1 MESQTLERTSNQINI
16 KLVILGDGGVGK
28 TCLINYFLKKKFLK
42 RYIPTIG
49 SIILKKDYK
58 LDDIQLK
65 INIWDIGGQKSF
77 NPLNPSFYTN
87 VDAAYLVFDLNKPKE
102 TLSDIKK
109 EYLKNLEK
117 YATECQTLVVANKL
131 DLINLEKDLEKI
143 IKKYF
148 MTDVPLV
155 ITSAR
160 NGINVAE
167 TFELLIY
174 SFLQEYEISYP
185 EYFGVATKFLN
196 VLGKD
201 ENDLMGK
208 LLNIGDIDSLKL
220 QKEKPKETVAP
231 VEVEEEDGIKV
242 EAIVTSESEEKIV
255 YYEYLPTKH
264 DLEEMDVIQNEIIK
278 EFNSNLTKVEELI
291 VDLKKTP
298 IDSLLD
304 SIDNTK
310 EQLEGI
316 KENFKSNL
324 QSIMNL
330 EKKNKNLR

>member
-1 MESQTLERTSNQINI
+1 MERTTNQINI
-16 KLVILGDGGVGK
+16 KLTLLGNANVGK
-28 TCLINYFLKKKFLK
+28 TCLVNYFLKDTFIEK
-42 RYIPTIG
+42 YIPTIG
-49 SIILKKDYK
+49 SIILKQEYK
-58 LDDIQLK
+58 LDDISIRL
-65 INIWDIGGQKSF
+65 NIWDIGGQKSF

-102 TLSDIKK
+102 TVSDIKK

-117 YATECQTLVVANKL
+117 YAKDCQTIIVGNKL
-131 DLINLEKDLEKI
+131 DLISIEKDLEKI
-143 IKKYF
+143 VKKHLVS
-148 MTDVPLV
+148 DVPLV

-174 SFLQEYEISYP
+174 SFLQTYERDYP
-185 EYFGVATKFLN
+185 EFLGVSAKFLKY
-196 VLGKD
+196 LGKD

-208 LLNIGDIDSLKL
+208 LLNIGDLDSIQL
-220 QKEKPKETVAP
+220 QKKKPQETAAP
-231 VEVEEEDGIKV
+231 LEEEEDEIKV
-242 EAIVTSESEEKIV
+242 EAILASESEEQIIDKYIPAKQEIV
-255 YYEYLPTKH
+255 QLDE
-264 DLEEMDVIQNEIIK
+264 IQNEIIK
-278 EFNSNLTKVEELI
+278 EFYGNLNRVENLI

-304 SIDNTK
+304 SIDKTR

-316 KENFKSNL
+316 KENFKTNL

-330 EKKNKNLR
+330 EKKDKNF